1 MHNGKDSQQIP
12 RWLQYIDG
20 DGLIYELTLF
30 SLLLL
35 LLQSGVE
42 RRKGA
47 SQASQQ
53 SEDQETYYQSGFH
66 HALGSHLFLLFVK
79 KVWKKTKKKQ
89 RMESS
94 YQKESHLHW
103 KTRSLY
109 SSV

>member
-79 KVWKKTKKKQ
+79 KVWKKDQKTKDGIFVPKRITSPLENQ
-89 RMESS
+89 
-94 YQKESHLHW
+94 
-103 KTRSLY
+103 
-109 SSV
+109 VVVF